1 MIACIAVRIT
11 ARSAHAALRS
21 IVACCTE
28 PVHTHAHRRRQPTHH
43 YFCLGVGWRDAPD
56 GLLPEADMAEAD
68 WAQLR
73 AFRGLVAQQAR
84 RLIKLVLLAGSN

>member
-1 MIACIAVRIT
+1 MVT
-11 ARSAHAALRS
+11 PGRSRLAAAYSPLLTTTYYS
-21 IVACCTE
+21 
-28 PVHTHAHRRRQPTHH
+28 
-43 YFCLGVGWRDAPD
+43 GVGWRDAPD

>member
-1 MIACIAVRIT
+1 MIACTTELA
-11 ARSAHAALRS
+11 AHMQHCAQWWHAALS
-21 IVACCTE
+21 PCTRT
-28 PVHTHAHRRRQPTHH
+28 HTGVGSLLTTT
-43 YFCLGVGWRDAPD
+43 YCLGVGWRDAPD

-73 AFRGLVAQQAR
+73 AFRTLVAQQAR